1 MIPTPTGR
9 ARARSARA
17 RAPPRLYSLAGLR
30 LTMLLLLLPC
40 CSSRCSCSGLSSFPM
55 LLRLFFR
62 LQCSTL
68 FSLSRFPFHDSQ
80 VYFWMKHRLGGA
92 PGRPR
97 ARSMNFFEAP
107 EGSGGLLRAVGRLGP
122 PKMAPKSPPERLRS
136 DFSSENKPGYHGT
149 GSARGDRATS
159 TASDARA
166 AREARGMRARA
177 PAPRGAATQERQE
190 QSEHEHSKRT

>member
-30 LTMLLLLLPC
+30 LTLLLLLLPC

-55 LLRLFFR
+55 FLRLFFR

-80 VYFWMKHRLGGA
+80 VYFWRQFSLNVALGSLLALSWRGFGAPWAVLGGS
-92 PGRPR
+92 RR
-97 ARSMNFFEAP
+97 RT
-107 EGSGGLLRAVGRLGP
+107 GSQERFR
-122 PKMAPKSPPERLRS
+122 SPPGAILGGFFD
-136 DFSSENKPGYHGT
+136 DFRCFLEVFRMFIYMPFLIDFQLAFSRKL
-149 GSARGDRATS
+149 
-159 TASDARA
+159 
-166 AREARGMRARA
+166 
-177 PAPRGAATQERQE
+177 
-190 QSEHEHSKRT
+190 

>member
-30 LTMLLLLLPC
+30 LTLLLLLLPC

-80 VYFWMKHRLGGA
+80 VYFSSQKAWYLQCFRHFWRRKGPPVELLARLGSRRP
-92 PGRPR
+92 PGSDFRGL
-97 ARSMNFFEAP
+97 RSPPGSILGGILYDFRMFFEFFAC
-107 EGSGGLLRAVGRLGP
+107 L
-122 PKMAPKSPPERLRS
+122 
-136 DFSSENKPGYHGT
+136 
-149 GSARGDRATS
+149 SAFLF
-159 TASDARA
+159 
-166 AREARGMRARA
+166 
-177 PAPRGAATQERQE
+177 
-190 QSEHEHSKRT
+190 

>member
-17 RAPPRLYSLAGLR
+17 RAPPRLYRLAGLR
-30 LTMLLLLLPC
+30 LTLLLLLLPC

-80 VYFWMKHRLGGA
+80 VYFWMLFPLKVALGSLSA
-92 PGRPR
+92 
-97 ARSMNFFEAP
+97 
-107 EGSGGLLRAVGRLGP
+107 
-122 PKMAPKSPPERLRS
+122 
-136 DFSSENKPGYHGT
+136 FSW
-149 GSARGDRATS
+149 RRF
-159 TASDARA
+159 TASWAVLAGSR
-166 AREARGMRARA
+166 RPPGSQEAS
-177 PAPRGAATQERQE
+177 GALRDRFWEALLVIWGRFLEFSHGFR
-190 QSEHEHSKRT
+190 HVCFD

>member
-80 VYFWMKHRLGGA
+80 VYFWMPFSLKVA
-92 PGRPR
+92 PGSLLG
-97 ARSMNFFEAP
+97 RSWRSL
-107 EGSGGLLRAVGRLGP
+107 GVVLLRLGP
-122 PKMAPKSPPERLRS
+122 FWEAPGAQLARQRVPEPS
-136 DFSSENKPGYHGT
+136 GIDFGRHFGCFF
-149 GSARGDRATS
+149 ADV
-159 TASDARA
+159 
-166 AREARGMRARA
+166 
-177 PAPRGAATQERQE
+177 
-190 QSEHEHSKRT
+190 

>member
-30 LTMLLLLLPC
+30 LTLLLLLLPC

-80 VYFWMKHRLGGA
+80 VFFRAKKHGIYSVLATFGEKRVLRLSSWLGWA
-92 PGRPR
+92 PGGLPG
-97 ARSMNFFEAP
+97 AILEA
-107 EGSGGLLRAVGRLGP
+107 SGALR
-122 PKMAPKSPPERLRS
+122 
-136 DFSSENKPGYHGT
+136 
-149 GSARGDRATS
+149 DRFWKVVW
-159 TASDARA
+159 RIVEVV
-166 AREARGMRARA
+166 RMLIGI
-177 PAPRGAATQERQE
+177 PV
-190 QSEHEHSKRT
+190 